1 MRFSN
6 RVSSSFT
13 PDQSTGKV
21 MVKDLLS
28 DHLKDI
34 IVATLH
40 MWYDTVRT
48 VFYALYN
55 TIIAFTVK
63 KV

>member
-1 MRFSN
+1 
-6 RVSSSFT
+6 
-13 PDQSTGKV
+13 

-34 IVATLH
+34 IVATLY